1 MILMGRAAVIF
12 LATQLA
18 LLTFLAGR
26 FPQAVL
32 AQPGIEPGER
42 SVQAL
47 SLRKEAVARV
57 DSKVKTVIAAGLP
70 QYLGKARD
78 YDGIFAQLAA
88 AGVKVFLAD
97 GQCRQL
103 PEPASLGYEAD
114 FYPTAQTISAPGTR
128 KAYGAMK
135 KHGVKLLVPAD
146 ILYPLG
152 QELPSPAE
160 DPLLRLIKTFGA
172 DAIYGVYAYDEPA
185 KNADFKQMDKRCQAV
200 YRRVKELS
208 AALPVVMVHA
218 PLVDG
223 FAAGDAQYLKRVLQ
237 LSRYADIVGFDVYP
251 IPIHV
256 AKLVDPFL
264 TAAPAAAR
272 KAVPGVDPLTGL
284 FTDYRVAVAAY
295 CRFLKKNLP
304 GKDYLVVLQA
314 FSYKD
319 QGFDPVLAHLYGD
332 RRPTGE
338 EMRTMVK
345 VARKEGVGN
354 IAWWGQGMVGGDP
367 SAARKY
373 WNEVLEAS
381 GSLDFP
387 GHAGG
392 K

>member
-1 MILMGRAAVIF
+1 MGRGAVIF
-12 LATQLA
+12 LATQIAMLV
-18 LLTFLAGR
+18 LLSGH
-26 FPQAVL
+26 FPQAAP
-32 AQPGIEPGER
+32 AQPGTQPGR
-42 SVQAL
+42 ISVKAQPA
-47 SLRKEAVARV
+47 RKEAVGWA
-57 DSKVKTVIAAGLP
+57 DGKVKTVIAAGLP

-78 YDGIFAQLAA
+78 YDAIFAELSA

-103 PEPASLGYEAD
+103 PEPVSLGYEVD

-152 QELPSPAE
+152 QDLPSPAE
-160 DPLLRLIKTFGA
+160 DPLLRLIKTFGV
-172 DAIYGVYAYDEPA
+172 DAIFGVYAYDEPA
-185 KNADFKQMDKRCQAV
+185 KHADFKEMDKRCQAV
-200 YRRVKELS
+200 YRRVKELN

-223 FAAGDAQYLKRVLQ
+223 PAGGDVQYLKRVLQ

-256 AKLVDPFL
+256 AKLVDPCL

-272 KAVPGVDPLTGL
+272 KTAPGFDPVTGL
-284 FTDYRVAVAAY
+284 FTDYRTAVAAY
-295 CRFLKKNLP
+295 CRWLKKNLP
-304 GKDYLVVLQA
+304 GKDYLMVLQA

-338 EMRTMVK
+338 ELRTMVK
-345 VARKEGVGN
+345 VARKEGVAK
-354 IAWWGQGMVGGDP
+354 IAWWGQGMLGGDVQD
-367 SAARKY
+367 ARQY
-373 WNEVLEAS
+373 WMEVLEAS
-381 GSLDFP
+381 RP
-387 GHAGG
+387 EMAGP
-392 K
+392 